1 MKKINKIVLLLIGLI
16 FLSTYSPQKIITSEQ
31 LDNALTE
38 QKSTKDKLGS
48 TLITQGTITEE
59 ELVNAYSMQC
69 GHRSITKDEMLK
81 VEQSIVAL
89 LPEDF
94 AKENNVLALRK
105 KDNYLAIAMEDPE
118 DLSTL
123 DSIRKLTNL
132 SPEILVAGRSS
143 IKDALENLYDK
154 VKKSGEVESA
164 ISKISIVRG
173 DEENGDELDLGSENV
188 SAEDAPF
195 VKLVNLMLTEAI
207 KEGSTDVHIEP
218 GRDNVN
224 VRIRI
229 DGVLVTIMSPPI
241 NSLNGMVTRIKILS
255 KLNIAEHR
263 LPQDGRMKIKTDSK
277 EIDVRVS
284 ILPTVHGEKV
294 VLRLLGS
301 GGKTLTLSN
310 LGFPDDKLKVFRK
323 WINQPYG
330 MVIISGPT
338 GSGKST
344 TLYAS
349 LMEIQSEGINIT
361 TVEDPVEYQIP
372 GINQVQMHDDIGLNF
387 SASLRS
393 ILRQD
398 PDVLLIGEIRDE
410 ETADI
415 AVKFALTGH
424 LVFST
429 VHANDAPSTIARLLD
444 LGIPPFLLGSSL
456 NLIMAQRLIRTIDEN
471 EKEEYTPSKS
481 ELERVGLSNEK
492 NLKYFRGKPATS
504 NHNSGYKGRTA
515 IHEILEVTT
524 DVRELIYNNAS
535 QLDMKKLAVKNGM
548 TPLREAG
555 LNKIRNGS
563 TTIEEILRATVEEN

>member
-1 MKKINKIVLLLIGLI
+1 MDNFNPQFQKIGDILVH
-16 FLSTYSPQKIITSEQ
+16 QKIISADQ
-31 LDNALTE
+31 LNNALTE
-38 QKSTKDKLGS
+38 QKSTKDKLGNI
-48 TLITQGTITEE
+48 LITQGSITED

-69 GHRSITKDEMLK
+69 GHRSISRDEMLK
-81 VEQSIVAL
+81 VDQSIVSL

-94 AKENNVLALRK
+94 AKENNVLALSK

-173 DEENGDELDLGSENV
+173 DDDDGDELDLGSENV

-218 GRDNVN
+218 GKDNVN

-263 LPQDGRMKIKTDSK
+263 LPQDGRMKIKTDNK

-301 GGKTLTLSN
+301 GGKTLTLTN

-387 SASLRS
+387 SS
-393 ILRQD
+393 
-398 PDVLLIGEIRDE
+398 
-410 ETADI
+410 
-415 AVKFALTGH
+415 
-424 LVFST
+424 
-429 VHANDAPSTIARLLD
+429 
-444 LGIPPFLLGSSL
+444 
-456 NLIMAQRLIRTIDEN
+456 
-471 EKEEYTPSKS
+471 
-481 ELERVGLSNEK
+481 
-492 NLKYFRGKPATS
+492 
-504 NHNSGYKGRTA
+504 
-515 IHEILEVTT
+515 
-524 DVRELIYNNAS
+524 
-535 QLDMKKLAVKNGM
+535 
-548 TPLREAG
+548 
-555 LNKIRNGS
+555 
-563 TTIEEILRATVEEN
+563 

>member
-1 MKKINKIVLLLIGLI
+1 MENFNPQFQKIGDILV
-16 FLSTYSPQKIITSEQ
+16 YQKIISQEQLEKALSEQ
-31 LDNALTE
+31 KNT
-38 QKSTKDKLGS
+38 SDKLGNI
-48 TLITQGTITEE
+48 LITQGSISEN

-69 GHRSITKDEMLK
+69 GHRSISQDEMLK
-81 VEQSIVAL
+81 VDHDIVSL

-94 AKENNVLALRK
+94 AKENNVLALSK

-118 DLSTL
+118 DLTTL

-132 SPEILVAGRSS
+132 NPEIRVAGRSS
-143 IKDALENLYDK
+143 IKTALDSLYEK
-154 VKKSGEVESA
+154 VKKSDEVESA

-173 DEENGDELDLGSENV
+173 DEEDGDELDLATENV

-218 GRDNVN
+218 GRENVN

-229 DGVLVTIMSPPI
+229 DGVLVNIMSPPI
-241 NSLNGMVTRIKILS
+241 NSLNGIVTRIKILS

-263 LPQDGRMKIKTDSK
+263 LPQDGRMKIKTISK

-301 GGKTLTLSN
+301 GGKTLTLTN

-349 LMEIQSEGINIT
+349 LMEIMSEQINIT

-387 SASLRS
+387 ASSLRS

-415 AVKFALTGH
+415 AVKFSLTGH

-471 EKEEYTPSKS
+471 EKEEYKPEQNEIK
-481 ELERVGLSNEK
+481 RVGISDPNNFK
-492 NLKYFRGKPATS
+492 FYRGKKTSS
-504 NHNSGYKGRTA
+504 NHNTGYKGRTA
-515 IHEILEVTT
+515 IHEILEVNS
-524 DVRELIYNNAS
+524 DMRKLIYEEAS
-535 QLDMKKLAVKNGM
+535 QLEIKKQAIKNGM
-548 TPLREAG
+548 TPLRDAG
-555 LNKIRNGS
+555 IDKIKNGT
-563 TTIEEILRATVEEN
+563 TTIEEVLRATVEDN

>member
-1 MKKINKIVLLLIGLI
+1 MDNFNPQFQKIGDILVH
-16 FLSTYSPQKIITSEQ
+16 QKIITSEQ

-173 DEENGDELDLGSENV
+173 DEENEDELDLGSENV

-492 NLKYFRGKPATS
+492 NIKYFRGKPATS

>member
-1 MKKINKIVLLLIGLI
+1 MDNFNPQFQKIGDILVH
-16 FLSTYSPQKIITSEQ
+16 QKIISADQ
-31 LDNALTE
+31 LNNALTE
-38 QKSTKDKLGS
+38 QKSTKDKLGNI
-48 TLITQGTITEE
+48 LITQGSITED

-69 GHRSITKDEMLK
+69 GHRSISRDEMLK
-81 VEQSIVAL
+81 VDQSIVSL

-94 AKENNVLALRK
+94 AKENNVLALSK

-173 DEENGDELDLGSENV
+173 DDDDGDELDLGSENV

-218 GRDNVN
+218 GKDNVN

-263 LPQDGRMKIKTDSK
+263 LPQDGRMKIKTDNK

-301 GGKTLTLSN
+301 GGKTLTLTN

-349 LMEIQSEGINIT
+349 LMEIQNEGINIT

-387 SASLRS
+387 SSSLRS

-471 EKEEYTPSKS
+471 EKEEYKPSQN
-481 ELERVGLSNEK
+481 EIERVGLSNEK
-492 NLKYFRGKPATS
+492 NIKYFKGKPATS
-504 NHNSGYKGRTA
+504 NHNTGYKGRTA
-515 IHEILEVTT
+515 IHEILEVST
-524 DVRELIYNNAS
+524 DIRQLIYDNAS
-535 QLDMKKLAVKNGM
+535 QLEMKRLAIKNGM

-555 LNKIRNGS
+555 LEKIKKGV
-563 TTIEEILRATVEEN
+563 TTIEEVLRATVEEN

>member
-1 MKKINKIVLLLIGLI
+1 MSNFNPSFSKIGDILVHLN
-16 FLSTYSPQKIITSEQ
+16 IITPEQLETALSEQ
-31 LDNALTE
+31 KNSNE
-38 QKSTKDKLGS
+38 KIGNI
-48 TLITQGTITEE
+48 LISQGVISEDD
-59 ELVNAYSMQC
+59 LVKAFSQQQ
-69 GHRSITKDEMLK
+69 GHRSISEEEMLK
-81 VEQSIVAL
+81 IDQSIVAI

-105 KDNYLAIAMEDPE
+105 KDDYLAIAMEDPE

-123 DSIRKLTNL
+123 DAIRKLTNL
-132 SPEILVAGRSS
+132 NPEILVAGKSS
-143 IKDALENLYDK
+143 IESAIEILYDK
-154 VKKSGEVESA
+154 VRKSGEVDSA
-164 ISKISIVRG
+164 VAKITIVKG
-173 DEENGDELDLGSENV
+173 DEEDGDELDLGTEQV

-195 VKLVNLMLTEAI
+195 VKLVNLILTEAI
-207 KEGSTDVHIEP
+207 KENSTDIHIEP
-218 GRDNVN
+218 GRDNVE
-224 VRIRI
+224 VRIRV
-229 DGVLVTIMSPPI
+229 DGVLIKIMSPPI
-241 NSLNGMVTRIKILS
+241 DALNGIVTRLKILS

-263 LPQDGRMKIKTDSK
+263 LPQDGRMKIRMTDK

-301 GGKTLTLSN
+301 GGKKLTLTN
-310 LGFPDDKLKVFRK
+310 LGFPESKLQTFKK

-349 LMEIQSEGINIT
+349 LMEIQDVGKNIT

-372 GINQVQMHDDIGLNF
+372 GINQVQMHDEIGLNF
-387 SASLRS
+387 ASSLRS

-398 PDVLLIGEIRDE
+398 PDILLIGEIRDE

-415 AVKFALTGH
+415 AVKFSLTGH
-424 LVFST
+424 LVFTT

-456 NLIMAQRLIRTIDEN
+456 NLIMAQRLVRTIDKDN
-471 EKEEYTPSKS
+471 KEEYQPSKNDIDR
-481 ELERVGLSNEK
+481 L
-492 NLKYFRGKPATS
+492 NLGKENIKYFKGKPTTA
-504 NHNSGYKGRTA
+504 NHNTGYKGRTA
-515 IHEILEVTT
+515 IHEILEVNS
-524 DVRELIYNNAS
+524 DMRQLIYNNDS
-535 QLDMKKLAVKNGM
+535 QLEIRNTAIKNGM

-555 LNKIRNGS
+555 IDKIREGV
-563 TTIEEILRATVEEN
+563 TTIDEVLRATVEDH

>member
-1 MKKINKIVLLLIGLI
+1 MENFNPQFQKIGDILVH
-16 FLSTYSPQKIITSEQ
+16 QKIITSEQ
-31 LDNALTE
+31 LEKALTE
-38 QKSTKDKLGS
+38 QKSTKDKLGNI
-48 TLITQGTITEE
+48 LITQGTISEE

-81 VEQSIVAL
+81 VDQSIVSL

-94 AKENNVLALRK
+94 AKENNVLALSK

-143 IKDALENLYDK
+143 IKDALESLYDK

-173 DEENGDELDLGSENV
+173 DEEDGDELDLGSENV

-218 GRDNVN
+218 GRDTVN

-301 GGKTLTLSN
+301 GGKTLTLTN
-310 LGFPDDKLKVFRK
+310 LGFPEDKLKVFRK

-349 LMEIQSEGINIT
+349 LMEIQNEGINIT

-387 SASLRS
+387 SSSLRS

-471 EKEEYTPSKS
+471 EKEEYTPSKN
-481 ELERVGLSNEK
+481 EIDRVGLSNEK
-492 NLKYFRGKPATS
+492 NLKFYKGKPASS
-504 NHNSGYKGRTA
+504 NHNTGYKGRTA

-524 DVRELIYNNAS
+524 DIRQLIYDNAS
-535 QLDMKKLAVKNGM
+535 QLEMKKLAIKNGM

-555 LNKIRNGS
+555 LDKIKTGA